1 MEISEPVGEYK
12 QPLAGWVKLHRRIVE
27 WEWYGD
33 GNTFRVFL
41 HLLLT
46 ANHQDKK
53 YRGHCIKRGSTII
66 GRQALAETLGIT
78 EQNVRTAI
86 THLKS
91 TNEITIKTTNRFSI
105 ATLVKYEEYQ
115 INDEDITNKS
125 TSKLTNN
132 QPTANQQLTTP
143 REVKNKR
150 SKEEYKETNK
160 EKIGVGFWKLEIENF
175 KDEKDI
181 LKYKGLFEYLV
192 EKKANHLFSLR
203 DQLSFLEYQNGKK
216 YCAANNVNFKD
227 VIDAMINNPKKIEGK
242 VSFNLT
248 FRSWALLRLKK

>member
-33 GNTFRVFL
+33 TNTFRVFL

-46 ANHQDKK
+46 ANISDKR
-53 YRGHCIKRGSTII
+53 YRGILIPKGSTVT
-66 GRQALAETLGIT
+66 GYSKLAETLDMT
-78 EQNVRTAI
+78 EQNARTAI
-86 THLKS
+86 KHLKS
-91 TNEITIKTTNRFSI
+91 TGEVTTKVTSKFSVVTI
-105 ATLVKYEEYQ
+105 VKWEEYQ
-115 INDEDITNKS
+115 LIETEL

-132 QPTANQQLTTP
+132 LTGIQQASNRHLTAP
-143 REVKNKR
+143 REVKKIR

-203 DQLSFLEYQNGKK
+203 DQLSFLEYQKGKK